1 MKLWPAIFLYSILA
15 GASMSAA
22 SAQLVR
28 LSFTLEPDPVILFRA
43 GHATTPW
50 DRAAGFVTDLDLQYD
65 LQATPGMLAPE
76 RNFWHAHIESSEL
89 GNFDLVRPIHDIYVM
104 GNYVEFSYRNRMGPF
119 ETFSLSLVFHEDV
132 SLHGEMPRPPFP
144 GLDTEGL
151 LRSGF
156 SIDGGRSYFDVPD
169 LAEGYGGGRIQSV
182 EMTPIPEFV
191 DLRAGPSRG
200 AEHRA
205 AEAAPRSSSY
215 LR

>member
-1 MKLWPAIFLYSILA
+1 
-15 GASMSAA
+15 MSAA

-182 EMTPIPEFV
+182 EMTPIPESSTYGLGLLV
-191 DLRAGPSRG
+191 VLSTVLLKRHHARHPTC
-200 AEHRA
+200 AEHDHVPLA
-205 AEAAPRSSSY
+205 ADVLV
-215 LR
+215 LRR